1 MAGIVTGGW
10 LLTKAA
16 LAATE
21 LLAGDRNGFS
31 DEFLRQKV
39 ITARFYAK
47 QLLPQAAGLAP
58 AVTAG
63 ATDVLDASF

>member
-1 MAGIVTGGW
+1 M
-10 LLTKAA
+10 
-16 LAATE
+16 
-21 LLAGDRNGFS
+21 LAGDRNGFS

-39 ITARFYAK
+39 VTAHFYAT

-63 ATDVLDASF
+63 ATDLLTASF